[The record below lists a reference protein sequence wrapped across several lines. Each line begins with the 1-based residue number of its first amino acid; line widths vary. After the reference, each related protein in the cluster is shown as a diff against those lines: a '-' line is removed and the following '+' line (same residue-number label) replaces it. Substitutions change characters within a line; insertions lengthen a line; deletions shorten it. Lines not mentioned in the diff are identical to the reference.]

1 MTKYI
6 FKINRTCSESKTC
19 HADTKAKLEADF
31 GIKFGA
37 ELEADDVAGHISI
50 KHKQGDH
57 KYWVFIYDT
66 DGIHEGATHGTDETV
81 FTPSSRVKATLK
93 TKPTLDQVRLSA

>member
-1 MTKYI
+1 MTKYVFRNI
-6 FKINRTCSESKTC
+6 RSCTESKTC
-19 HADTKAKLEADF
+19 HADTKARLEADF

-37 ELEADDVAGHISI
+37 DTSTSDVAGHISI
-50 KHKQGDH
+50 NHKGGDH

-93 TKPTLDQVRLSA
+93 TKPTLDQVKLSA